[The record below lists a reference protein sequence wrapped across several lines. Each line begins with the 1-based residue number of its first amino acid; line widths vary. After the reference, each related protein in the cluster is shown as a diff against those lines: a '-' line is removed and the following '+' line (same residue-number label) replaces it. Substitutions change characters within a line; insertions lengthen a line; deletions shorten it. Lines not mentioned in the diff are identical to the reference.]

1 MTTNHIKELDTNLDD
16 IEYQIYKLILAY
28 IYKNN
33 YMLSKLDSCGVT
45 VEDVANTAYIFC
57 LDKYRQL
64 YDSKKSRLSTFI
76 YMLMKKF
83 DSVFIAQTVYN
94 VSLTTARY
102 LSGVQGDAVKHRTEK
117 YRQIY
122 NATPIDSCSSTL
134 NIGNEAEDDD
144 ARSSDI
150 NLADEF
156 SNIDEAEQS
165 YNDSLVLKTYNS
177 VLDSYFSKRHPIDQV
192 NNDRDRDIITNLIFN
207 RDNYTLQ
214 DFGEKYGLTRE
225 RVRQIL
231 AKFCTYAKNNTNLR
245 KVLGK

>member
-1 MTTNHIKELDTNLDD
+1 MTINHIKELDNNTN

-33 YMLSKLDSCGVT
+33 YMLSKLESCGVSI
-45 VEDVANTAYIFC
+45 EDVANTAYIFC

-64 YDSKKSRLSTFI
+64 YKPEKSKLSTFI
-76 YMLMKKF
+76 YMLMKKY
-83 DSVFIAQTVYN
+83 DSVFIAQAVYN

-102 LSGVQGDAVKHRTEK
+102 LSGVQGEAVKHRIDK

-122 NATPIDSCSSTL
+122 NAIPIDSCSSTL
-134 NIGNEAEDDD
+134 DVSTENDDAQGYNIGLAE
-144 ARSSDI
+144 
-150 NLADEF
+150 EF
-156 SNIDEAEQS
+156 SNIDKAEQN
-165 YNDSLVLKTYNS
+165 YNDSLILEAYNS
-177 VLDSYFSKRHPIDQV
+177 TLESYFSKRHPLDQV

-207 RDNYTLQ
+207 RDSYTLQ
-214 DFGEKYGLTRE
+214 DFGDKYGLTRE

-231 AKFCTYAKNNTNLR
+231 ASFCKYAKTNTNLR

>member
-1 MTTNHIKELDTNLDD
+1 MTINHIKELDNNTD

-33 YMLSKLDSCGVT
+33 YMLSKLDSCGVS

-64 YDSKKSRLSTFI
+64 YTPEKSKLSTYI
-76 YMLMKKF
+76 YMLMEKY

-102 LSGVQGDAVKHRTEK
+102 LSGVQGDAVKHKTEK

-150 NLADEF
+150 NLADDF
-156 SNIDEAEQS
+156 SNIDEAEQN
-165 YNDSLVLKTYNS
+165 YNSSLVLEAYNS
-177 VLDSYFSKRHPIDQV
+177 TLESYLNKIHPLDQI

-207 RDNYTLQ
+207 RDNCTLQ
-214 DFGEKYGLTRE
+214 NFGDKYGLTRE

-231 AKFCTYAKNNTNLR
+231 ASFCKYAKNNTNLR